1 MSAPAA
7 AVPGPWSALPE
18 ATSIAAG
25 IEREQ
30 YQRPET
36 EETLRDSTDDES
48 STAEQNDKHVNNLAR
63 TVTQAS
69 VRNEHGE
76 YKNPFN
82 AAEDP
87 RLDPHSDKFS
97 ARAWTKTLVGITSRD
112 PERYPSRTA
121 GVAYRT
127 LNVHGFGNPTDYQK
141 TFGNYPL
148 ELLGLV
154 NKIRGKGQRKIQ
166 ILENFDGLI
175 RSGEMLVVLGRPGSG
190 CSTLLKVRYL
200 SNAQPA
206 AVELM

>member
-7 AVPGPWSALPE
+7 AVPGPWGALPE
-18 ATSIAAG
+18 ATSVAAG
-25 IEREQ
+25 IERET
-30 YQRPET
+30 YRRPET

-48 STAEQNDKHVNNLAR
+48 STAEQNDKHVNTLAR
-63 TVTQAS
+63 TMTQAS
-69 VRNEHGE
+69 VRNDQGE

-82 AAEDP
+82 ASEDP
-87 RLDPHSDKFS
+87 RLDPHSDKFN

-121 GVAYRT
+121 GIAYSN

-148 ELLGLV
+148 EALGLV
-154 NKIRGKGQRKIQ
+154 NKLRGKNGQRKIQ
-166 ILENFDGLI
+166 ILENFDGLV

-190 CSTLLKVRYL
+190 CSTLLKVCVTTPWL
-200 SNAQPA
+200 PWIID
-206 AVELM
+206 